1 MVRVVTGCYECQG
14 EQHLHQQ
21 HMLASEG
28 SAKARKAALPTGAQ
42 WRFSTTCPAMGMP
55 HAHAHRCP
63 LTVHEVCVGGV
74 HEQHGRHSTE
84 AHQSILGS
92 TMVRDG
98 LGWEAGV
105 QVGRASSAGRRFCG
119 EGASWAIKYVTER
132 FRPTQAQPVGQTPE
146 LAAPRTWS
154 CAAGR

>member
-1 MVRVVTGCYECQG
+1 MHT
-14 EQHLHQQ
+14 H
-21 HMLASEG
+21 
-28 SAKARKAALPTGAQ
+28 TGAHSLYT
-42 WRFSTTCPAMGMP
+42 RYVLAVSMSSTAATAQRPTTA
-55 HAHAHRCP
+55 
-63 LTVHEVCVGGV
+63 
-74 HEQHGRHSTE
+74 
-84 AHQSILGS
+84 ILGS